1 MKKITITLSALF
13 ITAAA
18 AFAQAPLTNGDFETW
33 GQLFGT
39 PEEPTGWVTAN
50 TFANPLLTFPNPNP
64 NPTSVFKAG
73 TPDNYQGSF
82 SCKITTV
89 DLQYNPD
96 PVNIPNRI
104 GACILGTVVTTPS
117 FDVIDGKPYTSRPAT
132 FTYYAKY
139 TPTSGDTAYCFTE
152 LTRWNSNTMQRETVA
167 EGFDFIAGTVSAYAQ
182 RTITYDYASFN
193 NSNFPDTLRMTF
205 SSSGTTVQQAGSI
218 FFIDAGTFGG
228 WVGVDEASAAAK
240 NVNVFPN
247 PASNEV
253 NFTIASDKAAK
264 VEITD
269 MTGRTVKV
277 VDVTNHKAKEMTHS
291 YANGLYNY
299 TILDENNAVIT
310 RGKFTVVK

>member
-18 AFAQAPLTNGDFETW
+18 AFAQAPLPNGDFETW
-33 GQLFGT
+33 AQLFGS
-39 PEEPTGWVTAN
+39 PEEPTNWVTAN

-64 NPTSVFKAG
+64 NPTSVFKEIA
-73 TPDNYQGSF
+73 PNQYQGSF

-89 DLQYNPD
+89 DLLYNPD

-117 FDVIDGKPYTSRPAT
+117 FDIIEGKPYASRPAT

-139 TPTSGDTAYCFTE
+139 VPSGTDTAFCYTT
-152 LTRWNSNTMQRETVA
+152 LTRWNTTTMQRETIA
-167 EGFDFIAGTVSAYAQ
+167 EGADMISGTMSSYSM

-193 NSNFPDTLRMTF
+193 NANFPDTLTMLF
-205 SSSGTTVQQAGSI
+205 SSSSGTAPQSGSVYT
-218 FFIDAGTFGG
+218 IDAGTFSG

-240 NVNVFPN
+240 NVKVFPN
-247 PASNEV
+247 PTSNEV

-277 VDVTNHKAKEMTHS
+277 VEVTNHKAKEMTHN
-291 YANGLYNY
+291 YANGMYNY